1 MTHLLATVRWKR
13 LMQWR
18 RNRHWQKWHSLA
30 RCAANREIKTME
42 TPGGH
47 DGYRNL
53 LFYLPRWDERLGV
66 QRSTSKIPA
75 NHIGQV

>member
-1 MTHLLATVRWKR
+1 
-13 LMQWR
+13 
-18 RNRHWQKWHSLA
+18 
-30 RCAANREIKTME
+30 ME
-42 TPGGH
+42 TLRGH

-53 LFYLPRWDERLGV
+53 LFICRVDERLGV